1 MGELRRSGKLSTS
14 TLVVFEVLRGTR
26 HLREERTGRDFFT
39 LVTVR
44 HVDIDSAQKAAHIAR
59 SNRGVMFGDRAALD
73 ALIAG
78 TALANGLTLV
88 TLNTRQFSRLNV
100 PGLRLLLI
108 DQQAR
113 DWVAQVV

>member
-1 MGELRRSGKLSTS
+1 MVELRRSGKLSAS

-26 HLREERTGRDFFT
+26 NSSEERTGRDFFT
-39 LVTVR
+39 LVTVID
-44 HVDIDSAQKAAHIAR
+44 VDIDSAQKAAHIAR
-59 SNRGVMFGDRAALD
+59 TNRGVMLGDRAALD
-73 ALIAG
+73 AVIAG

-88 TLNTRQFSRLNV
+88 TLNTRQFARLNV

-113 DWVAQVV
+113 DWAAQVA